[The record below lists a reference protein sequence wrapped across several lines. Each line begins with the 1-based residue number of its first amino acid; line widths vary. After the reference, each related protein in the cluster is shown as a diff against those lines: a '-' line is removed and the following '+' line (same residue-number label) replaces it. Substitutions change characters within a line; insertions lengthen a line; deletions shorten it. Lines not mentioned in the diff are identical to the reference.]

1 VRKALVNNTLL
12 PAADRP
18 PDERRRPSGPA
29 VQRET
34 REHPVTRYILR
45 RLVAM
50 PFLVLGIVTMAFLLT
65 SVTRGDPLA
74 AIVSDRQ
81 MNDPAA
87 VAAAKARWGLD
98 RSLPERYA
106 IYVGNLLSGDMGT
119 SFITRRPVAQ
129 DVLYRLPA
137 TMELV
142 IAAMLVG
149 SILGIG
155 LGVLAAYFRN
165 TAIDHLS
172 RLVALFGSS
181 IPVFWLGLALLY
193 VLNVRWGL
201 LPGPGRLDARAT
213 LPPQVTGFMTMD
225 TLLAGN
231 FNLFV
236 DALRHLILP
245 SFVLGWAVAGTISR
259 LVRANMLEVLE
270 REFILTARA
279 KGASETRVVI
289 RHAFRNTLVP
299 TLTVIGYSFA
309 YLLTGAVLTETIFS
323 WPGMG
328 SYAVSAARGLD
339 FPAIIGVTIVGGM
352 IFLLTNL
359 VTDVAYVVANPRV
372 RLG

>member
-1 VRKALVNNTLL
+1 M
-12 PAADRP
+12 
-18 PDERRRPSGPA
+18 
-29 VQRET
+29 
-34 REHPVTRYILR
+34 TRYILR
-45 RLVAM
+45 RLLAM

-65 SVTRGDPLA
+65 SVTKGDPLA

-149 SILGIG
+149 SVLGIG

-181 IPVFWLGLALLY
+181 VPVFWLGLALLY
-193 VLNVRWGL
+193 LLNVRWGL
-201 LPGPGRLDARAT
+201 LPGPGRLDARAS
-213 LPPQVTGFMTMD
+213 LPPQITGFMTVD
-225 TLLAGN
+225 TLLAGDGK
-231 FNLFV
+231 LFL

-245 SFVLGWAVAGTISR
+245 AFVLGWAVAGTISR

-279 KGASETRVVI
+279 KGAGEMRVVI
-289 RHAFRNTLVP
+289 RHALRNTLVP